1 MCPKQLS
8 PLEAS
13 RKLPWMFCFW
23 VTVFQVKDNRRET
36 FTRISP
42 ADRLTE
48 ALIAAVSGVRVVLI
62 DW

>member
-1 MCPKQLS
+1 
-8 PLEAS
+8 
-13 RKLPWMFCFW
+13 MFCFW